1 LPRPLLPAIVRASIG
16 FLLGL
21 GLWAGFSGTYAT
33 FVAATAQP
41 LLRMMERP
49 PVTRLTAEEETIVV
63 NREDF
68 PRSSP
73 RPQIRVDEL
82 TFNVILLAVLF
93 ASNVPSLSTR
103 NVTAFL
109 IACLILAVTHVLAFV
124 AAVESIYALRLGP
137 WSAAHYGPIARNFW
151 SGAAHFYRIAGMFGI
166 AFLLWWMARPPA
178 PAVATTA
185 PARSARRRRKPAAN
199 RARRRS

>member
-1 LPRPLLPAIVRASIG
+1 LLRPLLPPLTRAAAG

-21 GLWAGFSGTYAT
+21 GLWAGFIGVYGS

-41 LLRMMERP
+41 LLRAMERP
-49 PVTRLTAEEETIVV
+49 SVTRLTADEETIVV

-68 PRSSP
+68 PRGSP
-73 RPQIRVDEL
+73 RPQIRLDGL
-82 TFNVILLAVLF
+82 TFNVILLTVLF

-103 NVTAFL
+103 NVSMFL
-109 IACLILAVTHVLAFV
+109 VACVILAATHVLALV

-137 WSAAHYGPIARNFW
+137 WSAAHYGPIARDFW

-166 AFLLWWMARPPA
+166 AFLLWWMLRAPQDPPALPARPKR
-178 PAVATTA
+178 
-185 PARSARRRRKPAAN
+185 RSKRRR
-199 RARRRS
+199 

>member
-1 LPRPLLPAIVRASIG
+1 MLRPLLPPLTRAAAG

-21 GLWAGFSGTYAT
+21 GLWAGFIGVYGS

-41 LLRMMERP
+41 LLRAMERP
-49 PVTRLTAEEETIVV
+49 SVTRLTADEETIVV

-68 PRSSP
+68 PRGSP
-73 RPQIRVDEL
+73 RPQIRLDGL
-82 TFNVILLAVLF
+82 TFNVILLTVLF

-103 NVTAFL
+103 NVSMFL
-109 IACLILAVTHVLAFV
+109 VACVILAATHVLALV

-137 WSAAHYGPIARNFW
+137 WSAAHYGPIARDFW

-166 AFLLWWMARPPA
+166 AFLLWWMLRAPQDPPALPARPKR
-178 PAVATTA
+178 
-185 PARSARRRRKPAAN
+185 RSKRRR
-199 RARRRS
+199 